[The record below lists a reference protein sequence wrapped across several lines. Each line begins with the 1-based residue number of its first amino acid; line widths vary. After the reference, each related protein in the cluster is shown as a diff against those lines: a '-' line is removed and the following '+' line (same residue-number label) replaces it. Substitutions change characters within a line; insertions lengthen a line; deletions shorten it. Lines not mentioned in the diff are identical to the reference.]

1 MCLPM
6 TMELYCWRIEE
17 EVQSRNNRGASLA
30 DLVHHALFNSRDF
43 TSRLPSSAFNA
54 DVSTLQCTLC
64 QITADT
70 PSEPALTPFGGAL
83 VQRDLH
89 TELGE
94 KASQFAPDALN
105 IAKFREDMEVAGRN
119 MA

>member
-1 MCLPM
+1 MFADDDGAVLLENRRGGAVEKHP
-6 TMELYCWRIEE
+6 WSKF
-17 EVQSRNNRGASLA
+17 SRSA
-30 DLVHHALFNSRDF
+30 LVHHALFNSRDF
-43 TSRLPSSAFNA
+43 TSRFPSSAFNA

-105 IAKFREDMEVAGRN
+105 IAKFREDMEDSRS
-119 MA
+119 